1 MAAVSKGS
9 LAAWAAATNLSIR
22 ALSHDPPLH
31 RVRGLLS
38 AEECRGLIEEGEQLG
53 MERVGCNGADC
64 LRTSSSLFLMLGS
77 DPIVWPGVNTSDG
90 TVAAVA
96 ANAPKQVR
104 GKERRA
110 LVREVEERLA
120 RLMLSAPSLV
130 GESRV
135 VSRRQSEALQLQ
147 EYKAGEFYKMHVDSS
162 DRNGYHRVA
171 TVIIYLTT
179 VPTHLGGQTSF
190 PLLSIGLGA
199 TGKAHRKA
207 VRRRDGSHVRVVLDR
222 TDCDVPPG
230 ASRKLLEANQQAG
243 MTYCSCPDVLSFQP
257 RQGDALIFYP
267 IEPETGK
274 TDERLWHGACPLIL
288 GQGETKWTLQQ
299 WWHSQREVPL
309 DEAELQLLEQTPADA
324 AQKEELR

>member
-190 PLLSIGLGA
+190 PLLSIGLAMPSTAASA
-199 TGKAHRKA
+199 TR
-207 VRRRDGSHVRVVLDR
+207 
-222 TDCDVPPG
+222 
-230 ASRKLLEANQQAG
+230 
-243 MTYCSCPDVLSFQP
+243 P
-257 RQGDALIFYP
+257 RP
-267 IEPETGK
+267 T
-274 TDERLWHGACPLIL
+274 TDELPSGGRRPPKSVCVFPEPVWPYANTVAL
-288 GQGETKWTLQQ
+288 
-299 WWHSQREVPL
+299 
-309 DEAELQLLEQTPADA
+309 TPASA
-324 AQKEELR
+324 ASTAGRTCP